1 MNSASKVYLLASLQV
16 EPRDLELS
24 MLLHGSV
31 KFPSASFGGLE
42 NLTLRNVMVSTE
54 RFKNLRIIL
63 PNDEEFSQSLILHA
77 PKLEWFSWAGCAS
90 NYSCEGNVEFLCH
103 SDISIEHASIANNEY
118 ESLDNGI
125 IGKVLQSMHRVS
137 SMSICDVSIKEISL
151 PELLPEFCNLLSLTL
166 KRTNALNKITSVVLL
181 LKSMPQLNTLKI
193 LGIPYSKEDIA
204 RFSTLSTK
212 CRELCLTLPVLTIE
226 LGNASGK
233 ELYKFNAFSHSFTS
247 LNNEADVHQFKAE
260 KYGQT
265 LGGDHHIGNWIL
277 EATKSNVE
285 NIILRFNKFK
295 IFSLPS
301 GLSNSACLRD
311 LEVRM
316 NPQGLLNLPT
326 TSFVG
331 LEKLKLRDVRVST
344 NFDEWISSCKSLK
357 MVHLHAVTCVN
368 TLNLSSLSL
377 EDLILKDMLVGS
389 PNFNIKVSAERLRNL
404 RIVWF
409 YAPQPSQ
416 SLTLHAPKLEQFS
429 WGGLVSHYSCE
440 GNLESL
446 SKSNISIDFNDERV
460 ALGIIGQVFQSIYR
474 VSSISICD
482 YSIKMEKSFS
492 SEYWESQNLKFVHSL
507 NEVDMH
513 ISGEHNEIELIKYLL
528 KNAKSLKMLTIRFN
542 TRILPCERSEISKK
556 IRQFQVASS
565 SSAIYF
571 FIDH

>member
-1 MNSASKVYLLASLQV
+1 MEKQSKSRKIDFFRRLPDFISH
-16 EPRDLELS
+16 RILS
-24 MLLHGSV
+24 FLG
-31 KFPSASFGGLE
+31 
-42 NLTLRNVMVSTE
+42 
-54 RFKNLRIIL
+54 FK
-63 PNDEEFSQSLILHA
+63 
-77 PKLEWFSWAGCAS
+77 
-90 NYSCEGNVEFLCH
+90 
-103 SDISIEHASIANNEY
+103 
-118 ESLDNGI
+118 
-125 IGKVLQSMHRVS
+125 
-137 SMSICDVSIKEISL
+137 
-151 PELLPEFCNLLSLTL
+151 
-166 KRTNALNKITSVVLL
+166 
-181 LKSMPQLNTLKI
+181 
-193 LGIPYSKEDIA
+193 DIA

-482 YSIKMEKSFS
+482 YSIKEISSPELLPEFSNLHSLTLKCTNSSIEIPSAISLLNLMPHLNSLKINGCHPSEKMEKSFS